1 MALAGAGLV
10 QLVAAIVR
18 VRGWWHVIR
27 QSRPEWCEL
36 RYRDVAL
43 AQVGGMGWNA
53 ILPARAGDAVKV
65 ALVKRRLP
73 EGHLAALTATLVPT
87 GLVEALFTVI
97 LVVGLLL
104 AGVVSAST
112 LHSALPPGTT
122 ALIAG
127 AVVLVALVAAF
138 VFRRRL
144 GKLVRDVRSGLATL
158 GHPRILATKVVPWQL
173 AGRVLRL
180 LAFALVLTA
189 AGLPFGFAPALAL
202 MALQGATPS
211 AGAAATAARIAVLA
225 AILAKTGAGDV
236 SAKHVAAVL
245 GEAYGITSVMNLAAS
260 AGVIAWELRTLSPRR
275 VVGYARSALR
285 SARSGKLR
293 PAEAGSRPRVS

>member
-1 MALAGAGLV
+1 VSWLALGGAGLV
-10 QLVAAIVR
+10 QLLAAVVR

-27 QSRPEWCEL
+27 KTRPEWCEL

-53 ILPARAGDAVKV
+53 VLPARAGDAVKI
-65 ALVKRRLP
+65 ALVNRRLS
-73 EGHLAALTATLVPT
+73 ERHLAALTATLVPT

-97 LVVGLLL
+97 LVIWLLL
-104 AGVVSAST
+104 AGVVSAAT
-112 LHSALPPGTT
+112 LHSALPQRTT
-122 ALIAG
+122 ALIVG
-127 AVVLVALVAAF
+127 AAVCVALVAAV

-158 GHPRILATKVVPWQL
+158 GHPRILATKVLPWQL

-211 AGAAATAARIAVLA
+211 AGAAATAARIGLLSL
-225 AILAKTGAGDV
+225 ILAKTGAGDV
-236 SAKHVAAVL
+236 SAKHVAEVL

-275 VVGYARSALR
+275 VFAYARTALR

-293 PAEAGSRPRVS
+293 TADYTGR